1 MALSTQDA
9 SVLRKQPNCCAP
21 GQLLPVKWSC
31 HLQFPRLTSGRTE
44 AGTVRVV
51 MVTES
56 QACPHAEQKH
66 VSTSAKSTRAVQEVS
81 SDIRSPPLPPNVRP
95 KPSLCRWF
103 GPVPPS
109 QNERTSLLRRCLLLR
124 RRHVRWSAVSGF
136 GQAGMCLWARK
147 QLRSE

>member
-66 VSTSAKSTRAVQEVS
+66 VSTSAKSTRAGQEVS
-81 SDIRSPPLPPNVRP
+81 SDIRSPPPPPRMSARSLVCVAGSDPSLRRKTNVRH
-95 KPSLCRWF
+95 SSDAVCCSAADTSA
-103 GPVPPS
+103 GPLFRVS
-109 QNERTSLLRRCLLLR
+109 
-124 RRHVRWSAVSGF
+124 VRLECVCGL
-136 GQAGMCLWARK
+136 GNN
-147 QLRSE
+147 